1 MEVVC
6 LGKCIWYRGREQ
18 WQQECYMLNTAL
30 YMCVYVQGRK
40 GRGRVEDV
48 CAGSGSFSMLFAVA
62 NVKPGR
68 SKKTISRSCYI
79 STPDCNRS
87 QKVRLRKEA
96 EYYTEILNFEMG
108 HISWVSP
115 TFNRGHS
122 LSRINECFMQE
133 FQISAIGT
141 SPTCPPTRHTRQNLT
156 YLLCF
161 LLNMIA
167 IFRVPRVRTEH

>member
-96 EYYTEILNFEMG
+96 EYYTKGILNFEMG
-108 HISWVSP
+108 HIS
-115 TFNRGHS
+115 
-122 LSRINECFMQE
+122 
-133 FQISAIGT
+133 
-141 SPTCPPTRHTRQNLT
+141 
-156 YLLCF
+156 
-161 LLNMIA
+161 
-167 IFRVPRVRTEH
+167 